1 MKKENK
7 FQTGNV
13 IAISFAHFVHDIFSS
28 FIAPL
33 LPLLID
39 KHNISLS
46 LAGFMTVVQRLPSL
60 FSPVIGILADKLP
73 IRYILILAPSVTAT
87 AMSLIGLAP
96 GYVLLLIL
104 LLCGGIGIALF
115 HVPGPVMI
123 KRVSG
128 YRTGKGMSFFMFG
141 GELAR
146 SVGPIVILGAVS
158 LWGLEGTYRLIP
170 VGLFASFLLYLRF
183 RKIPISDAF
192 KKKEKEIGILS
203 TLAEHLPVFIQITG
217 IIFFTSMIKSALT
230 TFLPTYITSGG
241 SSLWAGG
248 ISLAVYQ
255 LAGAVGTFFSGT
267 ISDKL
272 GRRKTMIIM
281 SLISTVLMWLY
292 TSIGE
297 SFGIPLLI
305 MLGFFMFAATPVLLA
320 VVNDIDSEHSAFLNG
335 IFMTIN
341 FLFSALAVIIIGV
354 LGDIIGLEFAYSI
367 SPIFGLLAV
376 PFIIG
381 LKEKK
386 QRK

>member
-1 MKKENK
+1 MKKEDK

-13 IAISFAHFVHDIFSS
+13 ITISIAHFVHDIFSS
-28 FIAPL
+28 FIAPI

-46 LAGFMTVVQRLPSL
+46 LAGFLTVVQRMPSL
-60 FSPVIGILADKLP
+60 FSPLIGIMADKLP

-87 AMSLIGLAP
+87 AMSLVGLAP
-96 GYVLLLIL
+96 TYILLLIL
-104 LLCGGIGIALF
+104 LLCAGIGIAFF

-146 SVGPIVILGAVS
+146 SVGPIVALGAVS

-192 KKKEKEIGILS
+192 KKREKESSIRSALIK
-203 TLAEHLPVFIQITG
+203 HLPVFIQITG

-230 TFLPTYITSGG
+230 TFLPTYITSTG

-248 ISLAVYQ
+248 ISLAIYQ
-255 LAGAVGTFFSGT
+255 LAGAVGTVFSGT

-272 GRRKTMIIM
+272 GRRKT
-281 SLISTVLMWLY
+281 LITMTLTSTVLMWLY
-292 TSIGE
+292 TTLDK
-297 SFGIPLLI
+297 SFAIPLLI
-305 MLGFFMFAATPVLLA
+305 LLGIFMFAATPVLLA
-320 VVNDIDSEHSAFLNG
+320 VINDIDSEHSAFLNG

-341 FLFSALAVIIIGV
+341 FLFSGLAVVIVGV
-354 LGDIIGLEFAYSI
+354 MGDVIGLELAYSI
-367 SPIFGLLAV
+367 SPLFGLLAI
-376 PFIIG
+376 PFMLK
-381 LKEKK
+381 LKESH
-386 QRK
+386 

>member
-1 MKKENK
+1 MKNENK

-13 IAISFAHFVHDIFSS
+13 ITISFAHFVHDVFSS
-28 FIAPL
+28 FVAPL

-60 FSPVIGILADKLP
+60 FSPLIGILADKLP
-73 IRYILILAPSVTAT
+73 IRYILILAPSITAA
-87 AMSLIGLAP
+87 AMSLIGVAP
-96 GYVLLLIL
+96 SYIFLLIL
-104 LLCGGIGIALF
+104 LLFAGIGIALF

-146 SVGPIVILGAVS
+146 SIGPIVVLGAVS
-158 LWGLEGTYRLIP
+158 LWGLEGTFRLMP
-170 VGLFASFLLYLRF
+170 VGFFASFLLYLRF

-192 KKKEKEIGILS
+192 HKKKRETGILG
-203 TLAEHLPVFIQITG
+203 TLKKHFPVFMLITG

-230 TFLPTYITSGG
+230 TFLPTYVTATG

-248 ISLAVYQ
+248 ISLAIYQ

-267 ISDKL
+267 ISDTL
-272 GRRKTMIIM
+272 GRRKTLIIS

-292 TSIGE
+292 SSNGE
-297 SFGIPLLI
+297 TYAIPLLI
-305 MLGFFMFAATPVLLA
+305 MLGFFMFASTPILLA
-320 VVNDIDSEHSAFLNG
+320 IVNDIDSEHAAFLNG
-335 IFMTIN
+335 VFMTIN
-341 FLFSALAVIIIGV
+341 FLFSALAVILVGV
-354 LGDIIGLEFAYSI
+354 SGDLIGLELTYSI
-367 SPIFGLLAV
+367 SPIFGLFAV

-381 LKEKK
+381 LKET
-386 QRK
+386 

>member
-1 MKKENK
+1 MKNENK

-13 IAISFAHFVHDIFSS
+13 IAISIAHFVHDLFSS
-28 FIAPL
+28 FIAPI

-46 LAGFMTVVQRLPSL
+46 LAGFLTVVQQLPSL
-60 FSPVIGILADKLP
+60 FSPLIGILADKLP
-73 IRYILILAPSVTAT
+73 IRYILILAPSVTAV
-87 AMSLIGLAP
+87 AMSLVGIAP
-96 GYVLLLIL
+96 TYILLLIL
-104 LLCGGIGIALF
+104 LLCAGIGIALF
-115 HVPGPVMI
+115 HVPAPVMI
-123 KRVSG
+123 KRISG

-146 SVGPIVILGAVS
+146 SVGPIVVLGAVS

-192 KKKEKEIGILS
+192 KKREKESSIRSALIK
-203 TLAEHLPVFIQITG
+203 HLPVFIQITG
-217 IIFFTSMIKSALT
+217 IIFFTAMIKSALT
-230 TFLPTYITSGG
+230 TFLPTYITSTG

-248 ISLAVYQ
+248 ISLAIYQ

-272 GRRKTMIIM
+272 GRKKTLITMTM
-281 SLISTVLMWLY
+281 ISTVLMWLY
-292 TSIGE
+292 TTLDK
-297 SFGIPLLI
+297 SFAVPLLI
-305 MLGFFMFAATPVLLA
+305 LLGIFMFAATPVLLA

-341 FLFSALAVIIIGV
+341 FLFSALAVVIVGV
-354 LGDIIGLEFAYSI
+354 MGDIIGLELAYSI
-367 SPIFGLLAV
+367 SPLFGLLAI
-376 PFIIG
+376 PFIIR
-381 LKEKK
+381 LKES
-386 QRK
+386 

>member
-1 MKKENK
+1 MKNENK

-13 IAISFAHFVHDIFSS
+13 VTISFAHLVHDIFSS
-28 FIAPL
+28 FIAPV
-33 LPLLID
+33 LPLLIE

-60 FSPVIGILADKLP
+60 FSPLIGILADKLP
-73 IRYILILAPSVTAT
+73 IRYILILAPSITAT
-87 AMSLIGLAP
+87 AMSLVGLAP
-96 GYVLLLIL
+96 GYTFLLIL
-104 LLCGGIGIALF
+104 LLCAGIGIALF

-146 SVGPIVILGAVS
+146 SAGPIVVLGAVS

-170 VGLFASFLLYLRF
+170 LGLFASFLLYLRF

-192 KKKEKEIGILS
+192 KKKEKETGILK
-203 TLAEHLPVFIQITG
+203 TLREYYPVFISIMG

-230 TFLPTYITSGG
+230 TFLPTYVTSTG

-248 ISLAVYQ
+248 ISLAVFQ
-255 LAGAVGTFFSGT
+255 LAGAAGTFFSGT

-281 SLISTVLMWLY
+281 SLISSVFMWLY
-292 TSIGE
+292 TSVDE
-297 SFGIPLLI
+297 SFAIPLLI
-305 MLGFFMFAATPVLLA
+305 MLGFFMFSATPVLLA

-341 FLFSALAVIIIGV
+341 FLFSASAIIIVG
-354 LGDIIGLEFAYSI
+354 LMGDLIGLQLTFSI

-381 LKEKK
+381 LKET
-386 QRK
+386 

>member
-1 MKKENK
+1 MKTENK

-28 FIAPL
+28 FVAPL

-46 LAGFMTVVQRLPSL
+46 LAGFLTVIQRLPSL
-60 FSPVIGILADKLP
+60 FSPLIGLLADRLP
-73 IRYILILAPSVTAT
+73 VRYILILAPSITAT
-87 AMSLIGLAP
+87 AMSLIGIAP
-96 GYVLLLIL
+96 GYIFLLIL
-104 LLCGGIGIALF
+104 LLCAGIGIALF

-141 GELAR
+141 GEMAR
-146 SVGPIVILGAVS
+146 SVGPIVVLGAVS
-158 LWGLEGTYRLIP
+158 LWGLEGTYRLMP
-170 VGLFASFLLYLRF
+170 LGLFASFLLYLRF

-192 KKKEKEIGILS
+192 RKKDKQTGVVS
-203 TLAEHLPVFIQITG
+203 TLIKYYPVFLQITG

-230 TFLPTYITSGG
+230 TFLPTYVTTTG

-248 ISLAVYQ
+248 ISLAIYQ

-272 GRRKTMIIM
+272 GRRKTLIIT
-281 SLISTVLMWLY
+281 SLISTALMWLY
-292 TSIGE
+292 TTQGE
-297 SFGIPLLI
+297 SLAIPLLI
-305 MLGFFMFAATPVLLA
+305 MLGFFMFASTPVLLA
-320 VVNDIDSEHSAFLNG
+320 VVNEIDSEHAAFLNG

-354 LGDIIGLEFAYSI
+354 LGDLIGLQMTYSI
-367 SPIFGLLAV
+367 SPLFGLLAI
-376 PFIIG
+376 PFIAG
-381 LKEKK
+381 LKE
-386 QRK
+386 R